1 MAPTRMIRAALL
13 GMCLALAALLAPVAD
28 VAQAQLPGAEESGE
42 GSTPAPDPFGRD
54 TPRSTV
60 TGLLR
65 ILGAQDYAAAER
77 FFALPEGQEDE
88 AAALA
93 VALQSALDAGGSLEP
108 YGELSNDVAG
118 DLNDGLAPEL
128 EQVGAL
134 GGAEAQPILLQQVQG
149 EDGAAYW
156 QVSAETLRALEPTEA
171 DAEAVAA
178 PAEATVAGAPLN
190 DWLTLLGLL
199 LLTFGGFWLVSRV
212 ILFLIRRFSSP
223 DSAVYH
229 LSNAALP
236 PLALF
241 LSFVAFRI
249 YGEDA
254 PVSIIARQMVLRYL
268 GILGMV
274 AIVWFA
280 LRLVDAIT
288 TWLTGRMERAER
300 RQAASVIVFARRV
313 IKVIL
318 LALALISVLDTLGFD
333 VTTGLAAL
341 GFGGL
346 LLALG
351 AQKSVEN
358 LVGTVTVLAD
368 RPVQVGD
375 FCRVGE
381 VSGTIEDIGIRSTR
395 IRTNER
401 TVVTIPNGDFSS
413 QKIENFSKRDRY
425 LFQVM
430 FGVEYSLS
438 AQRVR
443 QAISLIEAAL
453 AENPRLLHD
462 PRRATLKELAPD
474 SLGIEA
480 FAYIDTPDYPES
492 LAIRQELLLDIYGR
506 LEAAGIPL
514 AFPTRTLYL
523 RSDTA
528 EAETAEAEAG

>member
-1 MAPTRMIRAALL
+1 MHPIRIVLATLL
-13 GMCLALAALLAPVAD
+13 GVCLSFTPLLSPLTQT
-28 VAQAQLPGAEESGE
+28 AQAQLLGTAEPTESA
-42 GSTPAPDPFGRD
+42 TAAPDPFGRD
-54 TPRSTV
+54 TPRSTI
-60 TGLLR
+60 TNLLDA
-65 ILGAQDYAAAER
+65 LAEQDYAAAQS
-77 FFALPEGQEDE
+77 FFALPEGREDE

-93 VALQSALDAGGSLEP
+93 VALRSALDSGGTLES
-108 YGELSNDVAG
+108 YAELSNDAAG
-118 DLNDGLAPEL
+118 QLDDGLAPDL
-128 EQVGAL
+128 ERVGAL
-134 GGAEAQPILLQQVQG
+134 GGEDEQPILLRRIEG
-149 EDGAAYW
+149 EEGAVYW

-171 DAEAVAA
+171 DVEAVAA
-178 PAEATVAGAPLN
+178 PAEDTVGGAPVE
-190 DWLTLLGLL
+190 DWLRLVGLL
-199 LLTFGGFWLVSRV
+199 LLTFAVFWLVSWIV
-212 ILFLIRRFSSP
+212 LFLVRRLLSP

-229 LSNAALP
+229 LLHAALP

-254 PVSIIARQMVLRYL
+254 AVSIIARQTVLRYL
-268 GILGMV
+268 GILGV
-274 AIVWFA
+274 IALVWFA
-280 LRLVDAIT
+280 LRLVDAVT

-313 IKVIL
+313 IKVVL
-318 LALALISVLDTLGFD
+318 LVLALIGILDTLGFD

-368 RPVQVGD
+368 RPIQVGD

-381 VSGTIEDIGIRSTR
+381 VLGTIEDIGIRSTR

-413 QKIENFSKRDRY
+413 QKIENYSKRDRF
-425 LFQVM
+425 LFQVV

-443 QAISLIEAAL
+443 EAVDLIEAAL
-453 AENPRLLHD
+453 AEHPRVLHD

-474 SLGIEA
+474 SLAIET
-480 FAYIDTPDYPES
+480 FAYIDTPDYAES
-492 LAIRQELLLDIYGR
+492 LALRQELLLDILGR
-506 LEAAGIPL
+506 LEDADIPL

-523 RSDTA
+523 RSDMAWA
-528 EAETAEAEAG
+528 EKGAG